1 LESGLLEGADC
12 ADASA
17 AGVAGDV
24 LAGAAGVGAFVAS
37 VEASEFPHPTV
48 TVPSTMIKRIKSE
61 LFIL

>member
-1 LESGLLEGADC
+1 V
-12 ADASA
+12 
-17 AGVAGDV
+17 AGVV
-24 LAGAAGVGAFVAS
+24 LAEAAGVGAFVAS

>member
-1 LESGLLEGADC
+1 V
-12 ADASA
+12 
-17 AGVAGDV
+17 AGVV
-24 LAGAAGVGAFVAS
+24 LAEAAGVGVFVAS